1 MKPLLLTLTSGLS
14 ILAFTASLSHA
25 QTARNCA
32 ERDKIVERLADKYGE
47 SRQAL
52 GLGAQGAMVEIFASE
67 DSGSW
72 TITVTMPNGATC
84 LMATGQAYE
93 TLAEVLP
100 TKGDDA

>member
-1 MKPLLLTLTSGLS
+1 MKSLLLTLTTGLS
-14 ILAFTASLSHA
+14 LLTLSAPLAEA

-32 ERDKIVERLADKYGE
+32 DRDKVVERLADKYGE

-72 TITVTMPNGATC
+72 TITMTMPNGATC
-84 LMATGQAYE
+84 LMATGQAFE

>member
-1 MKPLLLTLTSGLS
+1 MKSMLLTLTSGLS
-14 ILAFTASLSHA
+14 LLALSATLTEAQAS
-25 QTARNCA
+25 RNCA
-32 ERDKIVERLADKYGE
+32 ERDKVVERLADKYGE

-84 LMATGQAYE
+84 LMATGQAFE
-93 TLAEVLP
+93 KLAEVLP